1 MTKNN
6 NQNLE
11 ARERRIAEARS
22 LNLFSDVFM
31 TAALQD
37 PAACQHVLRI
47 LTGIKDLTVKSVRTQ
62 YRISRMV
69 SHDAILDVYAEDTDG
84 KLYNIEVQRTD
95 TVNHARRTRFY
106 TSMIDSEC
114 LQKGKNYDEM
124 PEVYIIYISRTDL
137 WNAGKTVYPVQK
149 YLGDRKLPYDDGI
162 HILYVNAAVNDHSTA
177 AQLMEFF
184 KTADP
189 DDMSQGDLSRRV
201 HFLKSEEGG
210 YQVMCEISEK
220 WYREGEEHGKIE
232 GKIEGEKN
240 QARRTALE
248 LRKMGL
254 SVDMI
259 ARAVNFSLD
268 TVKQWLAEGVSPA
281 K

>member
-1 MTKNN
+1 MGHQICNAAELRDIWSTLRFGRLVVRGHKYQRMQHQWFLDYLHFLRPNG
-6 NQNLE
+6 
-11 ARERRIAEARS
+11 RIIYT
-22 LNLFSDVFM
+22 D
-31 TAALQD
+31 
-37 PAACQHVLRI
+37 
-47 LTGIKDLTVKSVRTQ
+47 VRTICSPWKSGSKRKE
-62 YRISRMV
+62 YFWPKTIIKTWRPGNAVLPRPGRWICSATYLWPL
-69 SHDAILDVYAEDTDG
+69 HC
-84 KLYNIEVQRTD
+84 
-95 TVNHARRTRFY
+95 RTRLPV
-106 TSMIDSEC
+106 SMCFVS
-114 LQKGKNYDEM
+114 
-124 PEVYIIYISRTDL
+124 
-137 WNAGKTVYPVQK
+137 W
-149 YLGDRKLPYDDGI
+149 YLIRQCRSQRSQRGGTANGI
-162 HILYVNAAVNDHSTA
+162 
-177 AQLMEFF
+177 F

-189 DDMSQGDLSRRV
+189 NDMSQGDLSRRV

-232 GKIEGEKN
+232 GEKS

-268 TVKQWLAEGVSPA
+268 TVKQWLAEGVFPA

>member
-22 LNLFSDVFM
+22 LNLF
-31 TAALQD
+31 
-37 PAACQHVLRI
+37 
-47 LTGIKDLTVKSVRTQ
+47 VKSVRTQ

-84 KLYNIEVQRTD
+84 KLYNTEVQRTD

-124 PEVYIIYISRTDL
+124 PEVYILYISRTDL
-137 WNAGKTVYPVQK
+137 WNA
-149 YLGDRKLPYDDGI
+149 
-162 HILYVNAAVNDHSTA
+162 AVNDHSAA
-177 AQLMEFF
+177 AQLMKFF

-189 DDMSQGDLSRRV
+189 NDMSQGDLSRRV

-220 WYREGEEHGKIE
+220 WYREGEES
-232 GKIEGEKN
+232 
-240 QARRTALE
+240 QARRTALK
-248 LRKMGL
+248 L
-254 SVDMI
+254 
-259 ARAVNFSLD
+259 
-268 TVKQWLAEGVSPA
+268 
-281 K
+281 

>member
-1 MTKNN
+1 
-6 NQNLE
+6 
-11 ARERRIAEARS
+11 
-22 LNLFSDVFM
+22 
-31 TAALQD
+31 
-37 PAACQHVLRI
+37 
-47 LTGIKDLTVKSVRTQ
+47 
-62 YRISRMV
+62 
-69 SHDAILDVYAEDTDG
+69 
-84 KLYNIEVQRTD
+84 
-95 TVNHARRTRFY
+95 
-106 TSMIDSEC
+106 
-114 LQKGKNYDEM
+114 
-124 PEVYIIYISRTDL
+124 
-137 WNAGKTVYPVQK
+137 
-149 YLGDRKLPYDDGI
+149 
-162 HILYVNAAVNDHSTA
+162 
-177 AQLMEFF
+177 
-184 KTADP
+184 
-189 DDMSQGDLSRRV
+189 MSQGDLSRRV

-232 GKIEGEKN
+232 GEKS